1 MTPTNGIL
9 RDRYWILSK
18 LGQGGMGVTYR
29 VWDLHQRIPAVVK
42 MPREELRG
50 DATTIRR
57 FVHELHAMLALK
69 HPHIVPI
76 TDYGDDG
83 DTPFVVMRYLPGGSL
98 ADHRMRD
105 TSGAFLPSPPKTLR
119 CWLEGIASALDFI
132 HGRGVLHRDIK
143 PANIFFDASLQAL
156 LGDFGLAKA
165 VDGQHDVLRD
175 RGLTAEHHA
184 IGTAEYMAPEHVT
197 RPASLS
203 AYADQ
208 YSLGVTVYEILSGR
222 KPFTGGSG
230 NIFVEHA
237 TLPLPQLN
245 RAALKIPD
253 TLWMALE
260 RALAK
265 QPEDR
270 FPDCRAFASAALRD
284 VPPLRLDPSIARF
297 LCPQCAS
304 MIRLNASAAGK
315 SGRCPKCRAAME
327 VASDL
332 SSMWLSTEKV
342 VASGTQDTKSS
353 DTLWDSLASS
363 FSSLYSRFCEIW
375 NTRVSFST
383 GQIALAGVTL
393 FALSA
398 GLTWSA
404 WPTPDDVSRNSHEQ
418 EIDQTRETL
427 RDREQDLLMREQR
440 LALWESEVMKR
451 EREAVERQ
459 QLSLG
464 RDEGDQTRQ
473 QLLPQKESFP
483 DQNRQ
488 LPPQAEHLAQS
499 HREPSRME
507 PQLPASST
515 APNDQPEVMTQLE
528 PFTCD
533 DIRRLVERR
542 QPIRLDGL
550 MTLPE
555 KAADILAKHKGEL
568 YLDSL
573 RTLSAED
580 AKKLTQDREGDLHL
594 SGLQEMTDE
603 LAQCLT
609 KKRGALVLDG
619 ITQLSAPA
627 ARSLAIEYG
636 RAGLLSLNGLKWLL
650 IDEAKELAEHSGPL
664 SLRGLDDLSID
675 AAEEFRKHK
684 TSVYLDESLTNPE
697 SPLNRIVFPPNCTF
711 LEELRKYPDIF
722 HFAKP
727 PA

>member
-1 MTPTNGIL
+1 
-9 RDRYWILSK
+9 
-18 LGQGGMGVTYR
+18 
-29 VWDLHQRIPAVVK
+29 
-42 MPREELRG
+42 
-50 DATTIRR
+50 
-57 FVHELHAMLALK
+57 MLALK
-69 HPHIVPI
+69 HPNIVPI

-105 TSGAFLPSPPKTLR
+105 TSGSFLPSPPKTLR

-143 PANIFFDASLQAL
+143 PANIFFDASLHAL

-197 RPASLS
+197 RPASLG
-203 AYADQ
+203 AHADQ
-208 YSLGVTVYEILSGR
+208 YSLGVTVYEIVSGR

-237 TLPLPQLN
+237 TLPIPQLN
-245 RAALKIPD
+245 RSVLGIPD

-284 VPPLRLDPSIARF
+284 VPPLRIDPSIARF

-304 MIRLNASAAGK
+304 IIRLNASAAGK
-315 SGRCPKCRAAME
+315 SGKCPKCRAAME
-327 VASDL
+327 VAGDL
-332 SSMWLSTEKV
+332 SSMWLSAEKA
-342 VASGTQDTKSS
+342 VASGPKDTKS
-353 DTLWDSLASS
+353 TET
-363 FSSLYSRFCEIW
+363 FCEVFKRRFFKRW
-375 NTRVSFST
+375 NTSVSFST

-398 GLTWSA
+398 GLTWGGWSA
-404 WPTPDDVSRNSHEQ
+404 TDDTSRHSHEQ
-418 EIDQTRETL
+418 ELEQTKETL
-427 RDREQDLLMREQR
+427 RNREQDLLMREKR
-440 LALWESEVMKR
+440 LVLREREVMKR

-473 QLLPQKESFP
+473 QLLPQKENFS

-507 PQLPASST
+507 PQLRTSST
-515 APNDQPEVMTQLE
+515 APNDQPEVMPQLE

-550 MTLPE
+550 TKLPE
-555 KAADILAKHKGEL
+555 KAADVLAKHKGDL

-580 AKKLTQDREGDLHL
+580 ARKLTQDREGDLYL

-619 ITQLSAPA
+619 IKQLSAPA

-664 SLRGLDDLSID
+664 SLRGLDDLSVD
-675 AAEEFRKHK
+675 AAEEFGKHK
-684 TSVYLDESLTNPE
+684 TSVYLDESLTNPG
-697 SPLNRIVFPPNCTF
+697 SPLHRIVFPPNRT
-711 LEELRKYPDIF
+711 LLDELRKYPDIF

>member
-29 VWDLHQRIPAVVK
+29 VWDVHQRIPAVVK

-98 ADHRMRD
+98 ADHRISD
-105 TSGAFLPSPPKTLR
+105 SSGGFLPSPPKTLR

-143 PANIFFDASLQAL
+143 PANIFFDASLHAV

-208 YSLGVTVYEILSGR
+208 YSLGVTVYEIISGR

-237 TLPLPQLN
+237 TLPLPQLD
-245 RAALKIPD
+245 RSGLGIPD

-270 FPDCRAFASAALRD
+270 FPNCRAFASAALRD
-284 VPPLRLDPSIARF
+284 VPPLRIDPSIARF
-297 LCPQCAS
+297 LCPQCAAI
-304 MIRLNASAAGK
+304 IRLPASAAGK
-315 SGRCPKCRAAME
+315 SGKCPKCRAAME

-332 SSMWLSTEKV
+332 SSMWLNAEKV
-342 VASGTQDTKSS
+342 IASGPQDTKPT
-353 DTLWDSLASS
+353 DPFWEVFKRRL
-363 FSSLYSRFCEIW
+363 FKRW

-393 FALSA
+393 FAVSA
-398 GLTWSA
+398 GLTWGV
-404 WPTPDDVSRNSHEQ
+404 WPNGEDMSRNSHEQ
-418 EIDQTRETL
+418 EIEWTKEAL
-427 RDREQDLLMREQR
+427 RVQKKDLLMREKEITLR
-440 LALWESEVMKR
+440 ESALTKR
-451 EREAVERQ
+451 ERQPVERQ
-459 QLSLG
+459 PELPPGPQ
-464 RDEGDQTRQ
+464 EGDKPPKEDLPDPNR
-473 QLLPQKESFP
+473 QLLPRVE
-483 DQNRQ
+483 
-488 LPPQAEHLAQS
+488 ELAQPL
-499 HREPSRME
+499 REPSPME
-507 PQLPASST
+507 PELPTSPP
-515 APNDQPEVMTQLE
+515 APNDQPEVMPQTE

-550 MTLPE
+550 TKLPE
-555 KAADILAKHKGEL
+555 KAADILAKHKGDL

-573 RTLSAED
+573 RELSAED
-580 AKKLTQDREGDLHL
+580 ARKLTQGREGDLYL
-594 SGLQEMTDE
+594 SGLEDMTDE
-603 LAQCLT
+603 LAKSLT
-609 KKRGALVLDG
+609 MKRGALVLDG
-619 ITQLSAPA
+619 IKLLSTPA

-664 SLRGLDDLSID
+664 SLRGLDDLSAD
-675 AAEEFRKHK
+675 AAEEFGKHK
-684 TSVYLDESLTNPE
+684 TSVYLDESLANPG
-697 SPLNRIVFPPNCTF
+697 SPLNRVVFPPNRT
-711 LEELRKYPDIF
+711 LLDELRKYPDIF

-727 PA
+727 PE

>member
-1 MTPTNGIL
+1 
-9 RDRYWILSK
+9 
-18 LGQGGMGVTYR
+18 MGVTYR
-29 VWDLHQRIPAVVK
+29 VWDVHQRIPAVVK

-50 DATTIRR
+50 DATIIRR

-98 ADHRMRD
+98 ADHRLRD

-132 HGRGVLHRDIK
+132 HERGVLHRDIK
-143 PANIFFDASLQAL
+143 PANIFFDASLHAL

-197 RPASLS
+197 RPDSLS

-208 YSLGVTVYEILSGR
+208 YSLGVTVYEMVSGR

-245 RAALKIPD
+245 RSALRIPD

-265 QPEDR
+265 RPEDR
-270 FPDCRAFASAALRD
+270 FPNCHAFASAALRD
-284 VPPLRLDPSIARF
+284 VPALRIDPSIARF

-304 MIRLNASAAGK
+304 IIRLNTSAAGK
-315 SGRCPKCRAAME
+315 SGKCPKCRAAME
-327 VASDL
+327 VAGDL
-332 SSMWLSTEKV
+332 SSMWLNAEKV
-342 VASGTQDTKSS
+342 IAGGPKDTETT
-353 DTLWDSLASS
+353 DTFWDSLDSGSS
-363 FSSLYSRFCEIW
+363 NHDSRSLKRRFFELW
-375 NTRVSFST
+375 NKRVSFSIC
-383 GQIALAGVTL
+383 QIALAGLML
-393 FALSA
+393 FALMA
-398 GLTWSA
+398 GLTWVV
-404 WPTPDDVSRNSHEQ
+404 WPTTEDRTRNSHAQ
-418 EIDQTRETL
+418 EREPRTETL
-427 RDREQDLLMREQR
+427 RVREQDLLMREKR
-440 LALWESEVMKR
+440 LALRDRELMQRENEFVKR
-451 EREAVERQ
+451 QQ
-459 QLSLG
+459 QLSL
-464 RDEGDQTRQ
+464 DPHEGDQTRQ
-473 QLLPQKESFP
+473 QLLPQKETFP
-483 DQNRQ
+483 NQNMQ
-488 LPPQAEHLAQS
+488 LPPPAERLAES

-507 PQLPASST
+507 PQLPTSST
-515 APNDQPEVMTQLE
+515 ASQEQPEVIPEIE

-533 DIRRLVERR
+533 DIRRLVQKR

-550 MTLPE
+550 TKLPDE
-555 KAADILAKHKGEL
+555 AADILAEHKGDL

-573 RTLSAED
+573 RELSAED
-580 AKKLTQDREGDLHL
+580 AKKLTQGREGDLYL
-594 SGLQEMTDE
+594 TGLQEMTNE
-603 LAQCLT
+603 LAKCLT

-619 ITQLSAPA
+619 IKELSAPA
-627 ARSLAIEYG
+627 ARSLAIENG
-636 RAGLLSLNGLKWLL
+636 RAGLLSLNGLKWLR

-664 SLRGLDDLSID
+664 SLRGLDDLSVD
-675 AAEEFRKHK
+675 AAEEFGKHK
-684 TSVYLDESLTNPE
+684 TSVYLDESLTNPG
-697 SPLNRIVFPPNCTF
+697 SPLNRIVFPPSRT
-711 LEELRKYPDIF
+711 LLDELRKYPDIF

-727 PA
+727 PE